1 MVEAC
6 AGCRSV
12 LVVEDEATLRIPLCD
27 YLETKGA
34 KVTAAANGSE
44 GIEALQRRDFDLVF
58 TDVRMPGA
66 DGFAVMARAHEAA
79 SRPAVVVMTAYADV
93 DGAVRALREG
103 AFDFMVKPFSFAQVD
118 GVLLRHCR
126 LHKLERE
133 RDELRQELDDKAP
146 VQHIASCSKPMQD
159 LLDTLQR
166 VAATDASVVLLGETG
181 TGKELLADALH
192 RQSRRHRGRLVKLNC
207 AAIPEGLF
215 ESELFGHERGAFT
228 GALARK
234 RGKFEM
240 ADKGTLFLD
249 EIGDLSLAGQA
260 KLLRAIQE
268 RQFERVGGTESI
280 AVDVRFVAASHRN
293 LRELVQQGRFREDLF
308 YRLSVVTLEVPPLR
322 ARRLDIEPL
331 VQQMLQRA
339 ARFGLGKSLSV
350 SAEAMEL
357 LKRYRY
363 PGNVRELA
371 NVVERAATLCEG
383 HVIAVRHLPP
393 EVVCDPLTL
402 ALSGAP
408 DSEFLPL
415 AAATARFETDYIQ
428 AALRRTGERRG
439 DAAKL
444 LGISRKTLW
453 SRLAEDAAEEELER
467 EGAGEP

>member
-6 AGCRSV
+6 AGCRQV

-27 YLETKGA
+27 YLESKGA
-34 KVTAAANGSE
+34 KVTAASTGSE
-44 GIEALQRRDFDLVF
+44 GIEALLKRDFDLVV

-66 DGFAVMARAHEAA
+66 DGFEVMARAHRAEAK
-79 SRPAVVVMTAYADV
+79 PAVVVMTAYADV
-93 DGAVRALREG
+93 DTAVRALREG
-103 AFDFMVKPFSFAQVD
+103 AFDFIVKPFAFAQID
-118 GVLLRHCR
+118 AVLLRHCR
-126 LHKLERE
+126 QHKLERE

-146 VQHIASCSKPMQD
+146 VQQIVSCSRPMQD
-159 LLDTLQR
+159 LLETLHR
-166 VAATDASVVLLGETG
+166 VAATDSSVVLLGETG
-181 TGKELLADALH
+181 TGKELLADSLH

-215 ESELFGHERGAFT
+215 ESELFGHERGSFT

-280 AVDVRFVAASHRN
+280 TVDVRFVAASHRN

-322 ARRLDIEPL
+322 ARQLDIEPL
-331 VQQMLQRA
+331 VLQMLQRA
-339 ARFGLGKSLSV
+339 SRNGLGRTVTV
-350 SAEAMEL
+350 STEAMEL

-371 NVVERAATLCEG
+371 NVVERAATLCDNG
-383 HVIAVRHLPP
+383 AVELHHLPP
-393 EVVCDPLTL
+393 EVAGGPLAL
-402 ALSGAP
+402 ALSSAP

-428 AALRRTGERRG
+428 AALRRTSDRRG

-453 SRLAEDAAEEELER
+453 SRLAEGAAEEEPEPA
-467 EGAGEP
+467 GAIEP